1 MSKDL
6 FDSQTMVRFYFN
18 TNGFNDIDLLNIKPV
33 IFNKKAQTKVKP
45 IVDKET
51 VVIIP
56 NKKSKTTIHE
66 VESMKKTAPSEIDDE
81 ITVIN
86 DSTTAETVAEFMK
99 EVAKENADLQPIL
112 VNPEVIKVLEKESEC
127 DEELSI
133 GQVDN
138 EEAEE
143 INLNESINEETANEE
158 KEFNE
163 AINDFGHLIYSY
175 LDNKEVHKLFP
186 KQSTINKSKFY
197 EALKKTTLESISFFM
212 LRYGLDDNEEKIHF
226 VPNRYDGEHYE
237 YMKRV
242 IIRIHKIDASVGQL
256 ERIAQIEETKKTS
269 KLFYD
274 DPTLLAKQFSHIWD
288 QYAKRFMSPFTYA
301 KIKVVNKEKLLAF
314 VSDLIV

>member
-45 IVDKET
+45 IADKET

-56 NKKSKTTIHE
+56 SKKSKTTIHE
-66 VESMKKTAPSEIDDE
+66 VESMKKTTPTEDE

-112 VNPEVIKVLEKESEC
+112 VNPEVIEVLEKESEY

-133 GQVDN
+133 RQVDN
-138 EEAEE
+138 KETEE
-143 INLNESINEETANEE
+143 IHLNESINEETANEE

-163 AINDFGHLIYSY
+163 AIDDFGHLIYSY
-175 LDNKEVHKLFP
+175 LDNKEVHKLFSKP
-186 KQSTINKSKFY
+186 STINKSKFY
-197 EALKKTTLESISFFM
+197 EALKKTTLESINFFM
-212 LRYGLDDNEEKIHF
+212 LRYGLNDNEEKIHF
-226 VPNRYDGEHYE
+226 VPNQYDGEHYE

-242 IIRIHKIDASVGQL
+242 IIRIHKIDVSVGQL
-256 ERIAQIEETKKTS
+256 EKINQIEETKKTS

-288 QYAKRFMSPFTYA
+288 QYAKRFMSPFAYA
-301 KIKVVNKEKLLAF
+301 KIKIANKEKLLAF

>member
-226 VPNRYDGEHYE
+226 VPNQYDGEHYE

-274 DPTLLAKQFSHIWD
+274 DPTLLAKQFSHN
-288 QYAKRFMSPFTYA
+288 
-301 KIKVVNKEKLLAF
+301 V
-314 VSDLIV
+314 

>member
-33 IFNKKAQTKVKP
+33 IFNKKAQTKVNP

-56 NKKSKTTIHE
+56 SKKSKSTIHE
-66 VESMKKTAPSEIDDE
+66 VESMKKTTPSEDE

-99 EVAKENADLQPIL
+99 EDAKENADLQPIL
-112 VNPEVIKVLEKESEC
+112 VNPEVIEVLEKESEC
-127 DEELSI
+127 DEELTI
-133 GQVDN
+133 GKDYN
-138 EEAEE
+138 EE
-143 INLNESINEETANEE
+143 IDLNESINEETTNEE

-163 AINDFGHLIYSY
+163 AIDDFGHLIYSY
-175 LDNKEVHKLFP
+175 LDQKEVHKLFP
-186 KQSTINKSKFY
+186 KPSTINKSKFY

-226 VPNRYDGEHYE
+226 VPNQYDGEHYE

-256 ERIAQIEETKKTS
+256 EKIAQIEETKKTS

-288 QYAKRFMSPFTYA
+288 QYAKRFMSPFAYA

-314 VSDLIV
+314 ISDLIV